1 MNYTIHQL
9 QVFLRV
15 VHEKSIT
22 RASEALFMTQPAVSI
37 QLKNFQDQFEIPL
50 YEIIGRQL
58 YITDF
63 GQEIA
68 EAARRVVTEL
78 DNINYKTQAFKGMTA
93 GRLTISSA
101 STGKYVIPYFLSGF
115 MAAHPGIDLALDV
128 TNKTRVVKSLK
139 LNQTDFAFVS
149 VPPDNVDTEEE
160 QLIDNKLYLIGNE
173 ARRRMN
179 KALIYREEGSAT
191 RLFMEQYFGTEGAR
205 ARKKIELASNEAVKQ
220 AVLAGLGNSVMPLIG
235 IRNEI
240 LNSELHILPAKGL
253 PIVTK
258 WRLIWLRG
266 KRLSPA
272 AQAFLAYVRENKSA
286 ILEEHFAWYLDFA
299 RK

>member
-1 MNYTIHQL
+1 MNYTVHQL
-9 QVFLRV
+9 QVFLSV
-15 VHEKSIT
+15 VNEKSVT

-37 QLKNFQDQFEIPL
+37 QLKNFQEQFEIPL

-63 GQEIA
+63 GEEIA
-68 EAARRVVTEL
+68 EIARRVIDEL
-78 DNINYKTQAFKGMTA
+78 DNINYKTQAFKGMVT
-93 GRLTISSA
+93 GKLTISSA

-115 MAAHPGIDLALDV
+115 ISSHPGIDLALDV
-128 TNKTRVVKSLK
+128 TNKTKVVKSLK
-139 LNQTDFAFVS
+139 QNETDFAFVS
-149 VPPDNVDTEEE
+149 VPPDNFDIEEE
-160 QLIDNKLYLIGNE
+160 LLIDNKLYLIGNE
-173 ARRRMN
+173 PRRQKQ

-191 RLFMEQYFGTEGAR
+191 RLSMEKYFGTEKAKE
-205 ARKKIELASNEAVKQ
+205 RKKIELTSNEAVKQ

-240 LNSELHILPAKGL
+240 LNGQLHILPAKGL

-272 AQAFLAYVRENKSA
+272 AQAFLEYIRANRNDLLKK
-286 ILEEHFAWYLDFA
+286 HFEWYLNYG
-299 RK
+299 KM

>member
-9 QVFLRV
+9 QVFLNV
-15 VHEKSIT
+15 VNEKSIT

-37 QLKNFQDQFEIPL
+37 QLKNFQEQFEIPL
-50 YEIIGRQL
+50 YEVIGRQL

-63 GQEIA
+63 GEEIA
-68 EAARRVVTEL
+68 QIARRVIAEL
-78 DNINYKTQAFKGMTA
+78 DNINYKTQAYKGMVS
-93 GRLTISSA
+93 GKLTISSA
-101 STGKYVIPYFLSGF
+101 STGKYVIPFFLSGF
-115 MAAHPGIDLALDV
+115 ISSHPGIDLALDV
-128 TNKTRVVKSLK
+128 TNKTKVVKSLK
-139 LNQTDFAFVS
+139 QNETDFAFVS
-149 VPPDNVDTEEE
+149 VPPDNLDTEEE

-173 ARRRMN
+173 PRPQKR

-191 RLFMEQYFGTEGAR
+191 RLSMEKYFGIEKAKE
-205 ARKKIELASNEAVKQ
+205 RKRIELTSNEAVKQ

-240 LNSELHILPAKGL
+240 LSRELHILPAKDL

-272 AQAFLAYVRENKSA
+272 AQAFLEFVRENREA
-286 ILEEHFAWYLDFA
+286 ILEKHFAWYLNFR

>member
-1 MNYTIHQL
+1 MNYTVHQL
-9 QVFLRV
+9 QVFLSV
-15 VHEKSIT
+15 VNEKSVT

-37 QLKNFQDQFEIPL
+37 QLKNFQEQFEIPL

-63 GQEIA
+63 GEEIA
-68 EAARRVVTEL
+68 EIARRVIDEL
-78 DNINYKTQAFKGMTA
+78 DNINYKTQAFKGMVT
-93 GRLTISSA
+93 GKLTISSA

-115 MAAHPGIDLALDV
+115 ISSHPGIDLALDV
-128 TNKTRVVKSLK
+128 TNKTKVVKSLK
-139 LNQTDFAFVS
+139 QNETDFAFVS
-149 VPPDNVDTEEE
+149 VPPDNFDIEEE
-160 QLIDNKLYLIGNE
+160 LLIDNKLYLIGNE
-173 ARRRMN
+173 PRRQKQ

-191 RLFMEQYFGTEGAR
+191 RLSMEKYFGTEKAKE
-205 ARKKIELASNEAVKQ
+205 RKKIELTSNEAVKQ

-240 LNSELHILPAKGL
+240 LNGQLHILPAKGL

-272 AQAFLAYVRENKSA
+272 AQAFLEYIRANRNDLLKK
-286 ILEEHFAWYLDFA
+286 HFNWYLEFG

>member
-191 RLFMEQYFGTEGAR
+191 RLSMEQYFGTEGAR

-272 AQAFLAYVRENKSA
+272 AQAFLGYVRENKSA

>member
-191 RLFMEQYFGTEGAR
+191 RLSMEQYFGTEGAR

>member
-1 MNYTIHQL
+1 MNYTVHQL
-9 QVFLRV
+9 QVFLSV
-15 VHEKSIT
+15 VNEKSVT

-37 QLKNFQDQFEIPL
+37 QLKNFQEQFEIPL

-63 GQEIA
+63 GEEIA
-68 EAARRVVTEL
+68 EIARRVIDEL
-78 DNINYKTQAFKGMTA
+78 DNINYKTQAFKGMVT
-93 GRLTISSA
+93 GKLTISSA

-115 MAAHPGIDLALDV
+115 ISSHPGIDLALDV
-128 TNKTRVVKSLK
+128 TNKTKVVKSLK
-139 LNQTDFAFVS
+139 QNETDFAFVS
-149 VPPDNVDTEEE
+149 VPPDNFDIEEE
-160 QLIDNKLYLIGNE
+160 LLIDNKLYLIGNE
-173 ARRRMN
+173 PRRQKQ

-191 RLFMEQYFGTEGAR
+191 RLSMEKYFGTEKAKE
-205 ARKKIELASNEAVKQ
+205 RKKIELTSNEAVKQ

-240 LNSELHILPAKGL
+240 LNGQLHILPAKGL

-272 AQAFLAYVRENKSA
+272 AQAFLEYIRANRNDLLKK
-286 ILEEHFAWYLDFA
+286 HFEWYLDFG